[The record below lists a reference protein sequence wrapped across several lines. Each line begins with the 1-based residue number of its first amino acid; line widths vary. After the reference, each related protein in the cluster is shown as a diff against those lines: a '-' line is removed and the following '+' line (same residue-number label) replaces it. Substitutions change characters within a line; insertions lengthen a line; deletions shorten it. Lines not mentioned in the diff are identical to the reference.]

1 MSKSFFKK
9 YRKQIKVF
17 IANALSEDIGS
28 GDHTSLGCINQDQ
41 FSKAE
46 LLVKENGRI
55 AGIKLAKKIFKQYEP
70 RLSIE
75 TFIKDG
81 SEVNNGDVI
90 FYVSGPS
97 QAILS
102 TERLVLNTLQ
112 RMSGIASLTYEL
124 NQIIKHTKCRLTD
137 TRKTTPNF
145 RYAEKWAVQIGGGIN
160 HRMGLFDAIMI
171 KDNHVDF
178 AGGMK
183 QTLQKTSD
191 YMNKIEK
198 NLAVIV
204 ECRNQKEV
212 ETALRF
218 SFVDRIL
225 LDNFLPKE
233 LNKIVASIN
242 NIKST
247 EASGNINKNNIV
259 EYAETGVDFI
269 SIGALTYGATCLD
282 LSLKAI

>member
-1 MSKSFFKK
+1 
-9 YRKQIKVF
+9 
-17 IANALSEDIGS
+17 
-28 GDHTSLGCINQDQ
+28 
-41 FSKAE
+41 
-46 LLVKENGRI
+46 
-55 AGIKLAKKIFKQYEP
+55 
-70 RLSIE
+70 
-75 TFIKDG
+75 
-81 SEVNNGDVI
+81 
-90 FYVSGPS
+90 
-97 QAILS
+97 
-102 TERLVLNTLQ
+102 
-112 RMSGIASLTYEL
+112 
-124 NQIIKHTKCRLTD
+124 
-137 TRKTTPNF
+137 
-145 RYAEKWAVQIGGGIN
+145 
-160 HRMGLFDAIMI
+160 MGLFDAIMI